1 MFKKMLLLA
10 VVSCAAAC
18 SAQTTDEGTTGDVA
32 EVNSDVQ
39 LDLTSD
45 FKTKVSGRAKAGSAL
60 LVNYALDRL
69 PQCRGNVGGG
79 GPGWNI
85 AGYYSENGGPAK
97 TFEVTTL
104 TPDGKDRVAKPA
116 RIVPK
121 TGGDLALW
129 FEVNSAFGCHEYDSQ
144 FGQNYHVDVEGLP
157 PDAGASIVFGADG
170 KIETTGTLRA
180 GSKVKIR
187 YEQDRL
193 PECRRVQNGIPQ
205 WSISGFASIAG
216 GEPQSFGTGR
226 PDGAD
231 REEVDAYIELPKSG
245 DLALWFG
252 VNDVGGCHAF
262 DSKNGQNYHF
272 TIE

>member
-1 MFKKMLLLA
+1 MFKKMFLLA
-10 VVSCAAAC
+10 VVSCAVAC
-18 SAQTTDEGTTGDVA
+18 SAQTTDEGTTGDAA
-32 EVNSDVQ
+32 EVNADVQ

-45 FKTKVSGRAKAGSAL
+45 FKTTVTGRAKAGSAL

-79 GPGWNI
+79 GPAWNI
-85 AGYYSENGGPAK
+85 TGYYSENGGAAK
-97 TFEVTTL
+97 TFEVSTL
-104 TPDGKDRVAKPA
+104 STDGKDRVAKPA

-129 FEVNSAFGCHEYDSQ
+129 FQVSSAFGCSEFDSQ

-157 PDAGASIVFGADG
+157 PVADASIVFGADG
-170 KIETTGTLRA
+170 KIATTGTLRA
-180 GSKVKIR
+180 GGKVKIR

-205 WSISGFASIAG
+205 WSISGFASIDG
-216 GEPQSFGTGR
+216 GAKQSFGTGR

-231 REEVDAYIELPKSG
+231 REEVDAYVELPQAG
-245 DLALWFG
+245 DLSLWFE
-252 VNDVGGCHAF
+252 VYSLGGCHAF